1 MILFLFS
8 FAVIALAGLGLAI
21 GVLAGRDPIKG
32 SCGGVSCGVPGGC
45 TVCPNQVK
53 RDADQ

>member
-21 GVLAGRDPIKG
+21 GVIAGRDPIKG

-45 TVCPNQVK
+45 AVCPNQAK